1 MKRHGRTVPSRWLL
15 SLLALA
21 CAVLLGP
28 GPAAAE
34 TVKIGYID
42 IDKIISESALG
53 QQAVKK
59 LRKDF
64 ERRAADLKKMED
76 ALKRKRK
83 ELDDKGSMMSM
94 EKRRQKEV
102 EYRQDRRDLK
112 RAIRDNNEEFNIKRK
127 QVLVDF
133 FPKILKTVQA
143 IGKEKGYTLILRKE
157 PNILLYTA
165 DRVDLTQEV
174 IARLNSENSAK

>member
-15 SLLALA
+15 SPLALA
-21 CAVLLGP
+21 CAVLLWAGP
-28 GPAAAE
+28 VAAE

-42 IDKIISESALG
+42 IDKIISESVPG

-64 ERRAADLKKMED
+64 ERRAADLRKMED
-76 ALKRKRK
+76 ELKKKRKD
-83 ELDDKGSMMSM
+83 LDDKGSVMNM
-94 EKRRQKEV
+94 ERRRHKEV

-127 QVLVDF
+127 QVLVDL
-133 FPKILKTVQA
+133 FPKILKMVQT

-157 PNILLYTA
+157 PNILLFT
-165 DRVDLTQEV
+165 DDQVDITQEV
-174 IARLNSENSAK
+174 IARLNSENSTK

>member
-1 MKRHGRTVPSRWLL
+1 MPSRWLL

-28 GPAAAE
+28 VPAAAE

-42 IDKIISESALG
+42 IDKIISESAPG

-83 ELDDKGSMMSM
+83 
-94 EKRRQKEV
+94 
-102 EYRQDRRDLK
+102 
-112 RAIRDNNEEFNIKRK
+112 
-127 QVLVDF
+127 
-133 FPKILKTVQA
+133 
-143 IGKEKGYTLILRKE
+143 
-157 PNILLYTA
+157 
-165 DRVDLTQEV
+165 
-174 IARLNSENSAK
+174 